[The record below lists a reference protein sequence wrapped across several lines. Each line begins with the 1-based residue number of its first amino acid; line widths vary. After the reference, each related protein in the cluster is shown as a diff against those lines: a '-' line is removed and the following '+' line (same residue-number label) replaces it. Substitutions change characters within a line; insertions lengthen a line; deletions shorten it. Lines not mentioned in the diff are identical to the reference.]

1 LFFACVV
8 FGFYIFPVLKY
19 AFGQTPNETASI
31 EYYLVFLNNF
41 DVLFNGLPDASVLA
55 VLWSIAVEEQFYLV
69 WPIILFFLP
78 VEKYWIAFSAII
90 CGSLVFRAFNDTT
103 PYHEIHTLSC
113 IGDMAIGAFGAW
125 AISFKNTFKEK
136 LTKLSHFKIALFYA
150 SMLGVFLFR
159 DELLL
164 QNYYLR
170 IVERAFI
177 SFVILFVIL
186 EQNYAQNSFFKL
198 SRFQLFTS
206 LGKIT
211 YGLYCLHFVGI
222 LIAVNLTKLIGFNTQ
237 LWQVLIVETLLALAI
252 TILISAISY
261 RFFEKPFLRLKDKFA
276 YITK

>member
-1 LFFACVV
+1 M
-8 FGFYIFPVLKY
+8 
-19 AFGQTPNETASI
+19 
-31 EYYLVFLNNF
+31 
-41 DVLFNGLPDASVLA
+41 LFNGLPDASVLA